1 MKSTA
6 GANYANIKYI
16 ATRPRVMKNKNMK
29 HGLFGKMEI
38 GSIKEFEDWK
48 EVAKAVYKNSKNNI
62 CMYRSVL
69 SFDEETAKELMLNN
83 QKDWQRY
90 IENHI
95 MTIAEK
101 NKIKRENLQWVCAV
115 HNEKSHPHAH
125 IVFWDKSIRAKNP
138 FTPPAMPNQ
147 IRKQIIKDTFKNKIL
162 ELANKKD
169 NSAKAIR
176 AITNEMVDEFERTL
190 KINSKLKRKFKI
202 DDLIEDLT
210 INDKLIN
217 ELSDRILNIK
227 NAVPKGGR
235 IAYKL
240 LPENIKK
247 LVDETAVYLIQNCD
261 CLKAAVNE
269 YIKSKIDTAQ
279 LYSTNDGYIDK
290 MKMKYYKEAEK
301 IISNRILSG
310 VKMLFRLNSE
320 MKKDEYILKQKEYC
334 FNEIIFHSLDILC
347 NCIYDNYDDIN
358 KKLKINGDLSKEAK
372 KELYLKNQD
381 KGYEH

>member
-1 MKSTA
+1 
-6 GANYANIKYI
+6 
-16 ATRPRVMKNKNMK
+16 MKNKNMK
-29 HGLFGKMEI
+29 HGLFGKMEM
-38 GSIKEFEDWK
+38 GGIKEFEEWK

-83 QKDWQRY
+83 QKNWQRY

-101 NKIKRENLQWVCAV
+101 NKIKRENLQWACAV

-125 IVFWDKSIRAKNP
+125 IVFWDKSVRAKNP
-138 FTPPAMPNQ
+138 FTPPAIPNQ

-169 NSAKAIR
+169 NSAKEMR
-176 AITNEMVDEFERTL
+176 NITNEMIDEFERTL
-190 KINSKLKRKFKI
+190 KINSKLKRIFKI

-210 INDKLIN
+210 INDKLIS
-217 ELSDRILNIK
+217 ELLDRILNIK

-240 LPENIKK
+240 LSEDIKK
-247 LVDETAVYLIQNCD
+247 IVDETAVYLIQNCD

-279 LYSTNDGYIDK
+279 LYSTNDSYIDK

-301 IISNRILSG
+301 IISNRILNG

-320 MKKDEYILKQKEYC
+320 MKKDEYILKQKEYYL
-334 FNEIIFHSLDILC
+334 NEIIFHSLDILC

-358 KKLKINGDLSKEAK
+358 KKLKINCDLSKEAK